1 MAIKTFR
8 DLKVWNL
15 SHMLSVDV
23 STLVKSFPKDEKY
36 SLSDNMRRAAR
47 SIPADI
53 SEGFGRYHFKDKL
66 TFYERAFASLQEL
79 KNHFYEALG
88 NVYISQM
95 TFDDYGKRMNEVGF
109 LLVKLMKGIK
119 RAHANHEENKK

>member
-1 MAIKTFR
+1 MTIKTFR
-8 DLKVWNL
+8 DLKVWKL
-15 SHMLSVDV
+15 SHKLSVDV
-23 STLVKSFPKDEKY
+23 AVLVKKFPKDEKY

-79 KNHFYEALG
+79 KNHFHEALG
-88 NVYISQM
+88 NKYILQS
-95 TFDDYGKRMNEVGF
+95 TFDIFGKRMNEIGF
-109 LLVKLMKGIK
+109 LPVRLMKCIK
-119 RAHANHEENKK
+119 KAKDEHREKKK